1 MGTALNKI
9 IPEQSYIA
17 EISMIWVVIQ
27 LRLFTT
33 HFTSLSK
40 MVGKS
45 SCIVYQLFTATG
57 EQAEI
62 YTNNDIINSG
72 I

>member
-17 EISMIWVVIQ
+17 EISMKWVIIQ

-40 MVGKS
+40 MVGKA
-45 SCIVYQLFTATG
+45 SCIVCQLLTATG
-57 EQAEI
+57 EQAAI
-62 YTNNDIINSG
+62 YTV
-72 I
+72 